1 MPPRCRVALLYYF
14 WAQMKFRQPSI
25 LLFIILLCFAYGC
38 ANIVPPEGGKK
49 DVKPP
54 KLIAVSP
61 EDSLLNTRV
70 TKLEMRFDEF
80 VNLANASADVQM
92 SPLLPIPLTV
102 TATGKK
108 VIVKIPD
115 SLLHDNTTYRLSF
128 GNAIQDLH
136 EDNIFQSYVYT
147 FSTGGYFDSLEV
159 TGSILDASTGLPDTG
174 AFVMLYDAA
183 DGDSAI
189 VRKKPLYVIK
199 SNMDGS
205 FRLAGLPAHKFRLY
219 ALKDANNNLVYDG
232 GEEKI
237 AFVKDVVLPGD
248 TTAEP
253 FILNVFKEIVQVD
266 TTATAAEDSLATID
280 EERGIKKR
288 RRKEEDLGAEF
299 VYNVL
304 VDTNDNDRKR
314 TVDITKPLKINFSK
328 RVDEINASRVY
339 LSYDSLDI
347 PVETSFSFTK
357 DTAKDQHAFL
367 LNVDWKID
375 TRYTLKLLKGFAK
388 DSTGADAMPSKY
400 IFRTKSDDDYSK
412 LTVHLHNSY
421 NSPDYL
427 LLINNGN
434 DTAYHKNVTDTM
446 VRLVRLAPAAYTV
459 RLIVDS
465 NRNGKWDTGDLFA
478 NRQPETVIPY
488 PSGPVQLKAGW
499 DNTIDFL
506 PPSLGK
512 KAGADKKDGT
522 SPGKRDKPR

>member
-1 MPPRCRVALLYYF
+1 
-14 WAQMKFRQPSI
+14 MKLRQPGI
-25 LLFIILLCFAYGC
+25 ILFILSLCFAYGC

-54 KLIAVSP
+54 KLLAVSP
-61 EDSLLNTRV
+61 ADSQLNARV

-92 SPLLPIPLTV
+92 SPLLPIPLSV
-102 TATGKK
+102 TATGKR
-108 VIVKIPD
+108 VVVKIPD

-128 GNAIQDLH
+128 GNAIRDLH
-136 EDNIFQSYVYT
+136 EDNVFQSYVYT
-147 FSTGGYFDSLEV
+147 FSTGGYFDSLHI
-159 TGSILDASTGLPDTG
+159 TGHIIDASTGLPDSG
-174 AFVMLYDAA
+174 AFVMLYDATES
-183 DGDSAI
+183 DSAI

-199 SNMDGS
+199 SGMDGS
-205 FRLAGLPAHKFRLY
+205 FKLAGLPGNKFHLY

-237 AFVKDVVLPGD
+237 AFVDNIVLPGD
-248 TTAEP
+248 TASEALALR
-253 FILNVFKEIVQVD
+253 IFKEEVPKD
-266 TTATAAEDSLATID
+266 TTSALQDSLDTVD
-280 EERGIKKR
+280 EERGIRKR
-288 RRKEEDLGAEF
+288 RRKEEMVSADF
-299 VYNVL
+299 VYNVA

-314 TVDITKPLKINFSK
+314 TVDITKPVKINFSK
-328 RVDEINASRVY
+328 RVDEINTTRVY
-339 LSYDSLDI
+339 LAYDSLDI
-347 PVETSFSFTK
+347 QVEASFNFTK

-367 LNVDWKID
+367 LNVDWKQD

-400 IFRTKSDDDYSK
+400 AFRTKSDDDYSK
-412 LTVHLHNSY
+412 LTVHMDGSY
-421 NSPDYL
+421 NSPSYL

-434 DTAYHKNVTDTM
+434 DTVYHKNLTDTM
-446 VRLVRLAPAAYTV
+446 VRLVRLAPATYTI

-478 NRQPETVIPY
+478 KRQPEIVIPY

-506 PPSLGK
+506 PPRPGK
-512 KAGADKKDGT
+512 KNAIDKQDGT
-522 SPGKRDKPR
+522 SPGKRDKR